1 MGSGFAM
8 RSPTSICPLD
18 EALQVSSPRRR
29 GPTRR
34 GRADWHNG
42 RRLPLQHDPVV
53 MGPCLRRTT
62 GAAVPSRSHRRVPAV
77 RQRGFCPGN
86 STPRKIK
93 GRRECRASHAPAASH
108 AKGKSVRALV
118 TAGPPKRSGI
128 PRDCF
133 NGLFRALPGEPGF
146 LATITGGSSRQLDI
160 SVGISGPRDFTVC
173 SPAVRHQTGAAPS
186 HPALTSVTI
195 AKRPFDLERDA
206 ANHEG
211 DLGSARSKIFLQPG
225 LDRANQLEAPQQ
237 NRFLAQGIQARS
249 DVIIARVQVSSRG
262 TGATKRSR
270 SHV

>member
-1 MGSGFAM
+1 M

-128 PRDCF
+128 PRAIV
-133 NGLFRALPGEPGF
+133 LTAYSALSLVSRAFLPP
-146 LATITGGSSRQLDI
+146 
-160 SVGISGPRDFTVC
+160 
-173 SPAVRHQTGAAPS
+173 SPAD
-186 HPALTSVTI
+186 HPASLISASGYQDHATSPFAHLPFVI
-195 AKRPFDLERDA
+195 EQVQHHRIPLSRP
-206 ANHEG
+206 
-211 DLGSARSKIFLQPG
+211 
-225 LDRANQLEAPQQ
+225 
-237 NRFLAQGIQARS
+237 
-249 DVIIARVQVSSRG
+249 
-262 TGATKRSR
+262 
-270 SHV
+270 

>member
-1 MGSGFAM
+1 MPGVACA
-8 RSPTSICPLD
+8 RSLARKRKKRTSF
-18 EALQVSSPRRR
+18 
-29 GPTRR
+29 
-34 GRADWHNG
+34 
-42 RRLPLQHDPVV
+42 
-53 MGPCLRRTT
+53 
-62 GAAVPSRSHRRVPAV
+62 SHRRSAETF
-77 RQRGFCPGN
+77 RH
-86 STPRKIK
+86 S
-93 GRRECRASHAPAASH
+93 
-108 AKGKSVRALV
+108 
-118 TAGPPKRSGI
+118 

-173 SPAVRHQTGAAPS
+173 SPAVRHRTGAAPS

>member
-1 MGSGFAM
+1 MPGVACA
-8 RSPTSICPLD
+8 RSLARKRKKRTSF
-18 EALQVSSPRRR
+18 
-29 GPTRR
+29 
-34 GRADWHNG
+34 
-42 RRLPLQHDPVV
+42 
-53 MGPCLRRTT
+53 
-62 GAAVPSRSHRRVPAV
+62 SHRRSAETF
-77 RQRGFCPGN
+77 RH
-86 STPRKIK
+86 S
-93 GRRECRASHAPAASH
+93 
-108 AKGKSVRALV
+108 
-118 TAGPPKRSGI
+118 

-237 NRFLAQGIQARS
+237 NRFLAGDPSALGCHNRAGPGVIARS
-249 DVIIARVQVSSRG
+249 GRRSDQDRMYRRPDCFDFAVSSN
-262 TGATKRSR
+262 AS
-270 SHV
+270 V